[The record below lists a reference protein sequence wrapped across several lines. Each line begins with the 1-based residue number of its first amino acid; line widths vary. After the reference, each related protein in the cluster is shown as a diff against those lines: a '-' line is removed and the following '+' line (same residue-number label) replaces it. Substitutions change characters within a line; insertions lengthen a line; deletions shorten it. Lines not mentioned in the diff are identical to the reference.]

1 MENKDGIR
9 DQRLGLLVGVESSL
23 NSTQEGGVLSEN
35 MMGWSLLRVNCWD
48 RWAYK

>member
-35 MMGWSLLRVNCWD
+35 MMGVEFASSELLG
-48 RWAYK
+48 